1 MHARCIGRSSY
12 EETMQVL
19 VPEHLG
25 DEEADPKHFTGR
37 ARMTAMRGVAA
48 DPDVNAYGVA
58 FQAGARTAWHTHSG
72 VQLLVVLEGTCWL
85 QKEGE
90 SRQDIP
96 ARGLASIQPGEKHWH
111 GAGPQGAMVHLAINI
126 GATTTWLEQVTDRQ
140 YRRA

>member
-1 MHARCIGRSSY
+1 
-12 EETMQVL
+12 MQVL

-48 DPDVNAYGVA
+48 DPDVNAYRVA

-72 VQLLVVLEGTCWL
+72 VQLLIVLEGTCWL

-90 SRQDIP
+90 SRQAIP
-96 ARGLASIQPGEKHWH
+96 AGGLASIQPGEKHWH

-126 GATTTWLEQVTDRQ
+126 GATTTWLEQVTDRH
-140 YRRA
+140 YRRT